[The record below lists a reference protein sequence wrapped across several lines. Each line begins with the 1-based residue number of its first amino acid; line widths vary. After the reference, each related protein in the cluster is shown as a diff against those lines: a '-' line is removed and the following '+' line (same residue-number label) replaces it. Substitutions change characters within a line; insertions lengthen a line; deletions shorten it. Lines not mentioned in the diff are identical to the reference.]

1 MTNTDNR
8 ILTKD
13 YSFHFVSYFLMAAA
27 FYFLLPTLPVY
38 AVNVLDANKN
48 QVGYIIGVYALAALL
63 IRPFCGFALD
73 AYGRRSVY
81 LWALAIFTLLMASY
95 HFAANFYLL
104 LLIRVF
110 HGFTWGTI
118 TTGGSTI
125 AADLIPENRRA
136 EGIGYFGMA
145 MAFSI
150 ALAPYAGD
158 LIMGQNNFQDLFT
171 VAAVVSIASLIL
183 ALMIKMPNI
192 KTGETKL
199 SLSKMFEKRVNRLAL
214 VMFMGAFPYAAI
226 ISFISI
232 YSDELGIQQ
241 GGLFFIF
248 MALGV
253 ILARIF
259 VGKVM
264 DNRGPNGL
272 VLFGLLVTVAGL
284 FMMSTVNSF
293 WPLMITG
300 VLVGIGNGIIMPT
313 VQTMAL
319 NMVPIERRG
328 AANAT
333 FFSAVDLGI
342 GAGSIALGYIAEYFG
357 IALMFF
363 ICGIILLLPLL
374 FYFIFVVKH
383 YENHV
388 EKLSQINA

>member
-1 MTNTDNR
+1 MTTTNDK
-8 ILTKD
+8 ILTRD
-13 YSFHFVSYFLMAAA
+13 YGLHFISYFLMAAA

-38 AVNVLDANKN
+38 AVNALDANKN
-48 QVGYIIGVYALAALL
+48 QVGYIIGVYALAALI
-63 IRPFCGFALD
+63 IRPFCGYALD

-81 LWALAIFTLLMASY
+81 LWALAIFTILMGAY
-95 HFAANFYLL
+95 HFAGNFYVL
-104 LLIRVF
+104 LLIRML

-125 AADLIPENRRA
+125 AADLIPESRRA

-150 ALAPYAGD
+150 AISPFLGD
-158 LIMGQNNFQDLFT
+158 LIVDTAGFTQLFT
-171 VAAVVSIASLIL
+171 IAAIVSVASLIL
-183 ALMIKMPNI
+183 ALIIKMPNI
-192 KTGETKL
+192 KSGETKL
-199 SLSKMFEKRVNRLAL
+199 SISKMFEKRVNRLAL

-232 YSDELGIQQ
+232 YSDELGIAR

-253 ILARIF
+253 ILARVF

-264 DNRGPNGL
+264 DKKGPNGL
-272 VLFGLLVTVAGL
+272 VLLGIVITIAGL
-284 FMMSTVNSF
+284 FIMSSITTF

-300 VLVGIGNGIIMPT
+300 VMVGIGNGIIMPT

-319 NMVPIERRG
+319 NMVPDSRRG

-333 FFSAVDLGI
+333 FFSAVDMGI

-357 IALMFF
+357 IAVMFF

-374 FYFIFVVKH
+374 FYFLFVVKH
-383 YENHV
+383 YKYHV
-388 EKLSQINA
+388 EKLNQANA

>member
-1 MTNTDNR
+1 MTSPDNK

-13 YSFHFVSYFLMAAA
+13 YALHFISYFLMAAA

-38 AVNVLDANKN
+38 AVSALGANKN
-48 QVGYIIGVYALAALL
+48 QVGYIIGVYALAALI
-63 IRPFCGFALD
+63 IRPFCGYALD

-81 LWALAIFTLLMASY
+81 LWALGIFTVLMGFY
-95 HFAANFYLL
+95 HLAGNFYVLL
-104 LLIRVF
+104 VIRMF

-125 AADLIPENRRA
+125 AADLVPESRRA

-150 ALAPYAGD
+150 AFAPYAGD
-158 LIMGQNNFQDLFT
+158 LIMGQDNFTSLFT
-171 VAAVVSIASLIL
+171 VAGVVSVTSLLL
-183 ALMIKMPNI
+183 ALIIKMPNI

-199 SLSKMFEKRVNRLAL
+199 SISKMFEKRVNRLAL

-232 YSDELGIQQ
+232 YSDELGIEQ

-248 MALGV
+248 MAVGV
-253 ILARIF
+253 ILARVF

-264 DNRGPNGL
+264 DKKGPNGL
-272 VLFGLLVTVAGL
+272 VLFGLLVTVGGL
-284 FMMSTVNSF
+284 FLMSYVETF
-293 WPLMITG
+293 IPLMASG

-319 NMVPIERRG
+319 NMVPVERRG

-342 GAGSIALGYIAEYFG
+342 GAGSIALGYVAEYFG
-357 IALMFF
+357 IATMFF
-363 ICGIILLLPLL
+363 ICGIILLLPLF
-374 FYFIFVVKH
+374 FYFAFVVKH
-383 YENHV
+383 YEEHV
-388 EKLSQINA
+388 EKLSQANA

>member
-1 MTNTDNR
+1 
-8 ILTKD
+8 
-13 YSFHFVSYFLMAAA
+13 MAAA

-38 AVNVLDANKN
+38 AVNALDANKN
-48 QVGYIIGVYALAALL
+48 QVGYIIGVYALAALI
-63 IRPFCGFALD
+63 IRPLSGFALD

-81 LWALAIFTLLMASY
+81 LWALTIFTLLMGAY
-95 HFAANFYLL
+95 HFAGNFYVL
-104 LLIRVF
+104 LLIRML

-125 AADLIPENRRA
+125 AADLIPEHRRA

-150 ALAPYAGD
+150 AFAPYLGD
-158 LIMGQNNFQDLFT
+158 VIMGQDNFGGLFS
-171 VAAVVSIASLIL
+171 VAAIVSVAALLL
-183 ALMIKMPNI
+183 ALAVKMPNI

-232 YSDELGIQQ
+232 YSDEIGIQQ

-248 MALGV
+248 MAIGV
-253 ILARIF
+253 ILARVF

-264 DNRGPNGL
+264 DQKGPNGL
-272 VLFGLLVTVAGL
+272 VLFGLMVTVAGL
-284 FMMSTVNSF
+284 FLMSYVETF
-293 WPLMITG
+293 WPLMISG

-313 VQTMAL
+313 VQTMAM
-319 NMVPIERRG
+319 NMVPVERRG

-342 GAGSIALGYIAEYFG
+342 GAGSIALGYVAEYFG
-357 IALMFF
+357 IAVMFF

-374 FYFIFVVKH
+374 FYFGFVIKH
-383 YENHV
+383 YEFHV
-388 EKLSQINA
+388 EKLSQSNA

>member
-1 MTNTDNR
+1 MTIDNR

-13 YSFHFVSYFLMAAA
+13 YALHFVSYFFMAAA

-38 AVNVLDANKN
+38 AVNILDVNKN
-48 QVGYIIGVYALAALL
+48 QVGYIIGVYALAALI
-63 IRPFCGFALD
+63 IRPFSGYVLD

-81 LWALAIFTLLMASY
+81 LWALGIFTLLMGFY
-95 HFAANFYLL
+95 HLAGNFYIL
-104 LLIRVF
+104 LLIRML

-125 AADLIPENRRA
+125 AADLTPESRRA

-158 LIMGQNNFQDLFT
+158 QIMGQDNFFNLFT
-171 VAAVVSIASLIL
+171 VAAIVSVAAFLL
-183 ALMIKMPNI
+183 ALMVKMPNI
-192 KTGETKL
+192 KSGETKL

-232 YSDELGIQQ
+232 YSDELGIKQ

-253 ILARIF
+253 ILARVF

-264 DNRGPNGL
+264 DKKGPNGL
-272 VLFGLLVTVAGL
+272 VLFGILITIIGL
-284 FMMSTVNSF
+284 FLMSYVVSF
-293 WPLMITG
+293 WPLMFSG

-319 NMVPIERRG
+319 NMVPTERHG

-342 GAGSIALGYIAEYFG
+342 GAGSISLGYIAEYFG
-357 IALMFF
+357 IAVMFF

-383 YENHV
+383 YEFHV
-388 EKLSQINA
+388 GKLSQANA